1 MSAFTSIKA
10 IIKDLIGK
18 VASWLVRE
26 RFVNVDAIKEVTCP
40 TLIIHGKSDELI
52 PWQQSETLH

>member
-52 PWQQSETLH
+52 PWQ